1 MKFIVLAVIL
11 LIVIREL
18 FAAYDIQCRRKEYI
32 QKYHLHIPTPALGYR
47 IIKRLGDVIISLL
60 ICISILPVLYI
71 VLGLII
77 KLTSKGP
84 VIFKQ
89 KRYGLLGKEFTC
101 YKSRSMYLD
110 AGPQKVISKN
120 DARITPIGKFIRKTH
135 LDEFPQFF
143 NVFMGDMSLVGP
155 RPLRD
160 VEMEKFRDVR
170 GKYSRLLLRPGITGM
185 TQVNSGR
192 ELSAEE
198 FLQYDIMYVSNLSL
212 ITDIVL
218 LLQTIK
224 FDDIAY

>member
-101 YKSRSMYLD
+101 YKFRSMYLD